1 MRLIIEARIEGAA
14 AASTPIKLGVIERQ
28 NEELTL
34 SNLGLRLDEGRELLR
49 RTQQAAVSVQVASW
63 LAGRSACESC
73 HLPLSHKDS
82 GTIVCRTTFGKVEL
96 ASPRYLQCWCR
107 TPVHSRARPTF
118 SPLALALRQRVTG
131 EFEQLQVE

>member
-63 LAGRSACESC
+63 LAGVA
-73 HLPLSHKDS
+73 SHS
-82 GTIVCRTTFGKVEL
+82 VV
-96 ASPRYLQCWCR
+96 
-107 TPVHSRARPTF
+107 
-118 SPLALALRQRVTG
+118 
-131 EFEQLQVE
+131 